1 VDERACQF
9 ELLKFLKAEGLKVRM
24 QYESLYGEPHE
35 AISESWIDND
45 TILDIALTT
54 MQQIAPKIVEQVQSM
69 LPQFQS
75 MLPKFQQLVAR
86 LQQMQVDAIK
96 HMPDLA
102 GLMLLQELYEDPPGA
117 PRGWWLKQRG
127 SPVKP
132 KDRGSP

>member
-1 VDERACQF
+1 VNERACHI

-69 LPQFQS
+69 LPQFQ
-75 MLPKFQQLVAR
+75 QLVDR
-86 LQQMQVDAIK
+86 LQQMQVNAIK
-96 HMPDLA
+96 RMPDLA
-102 GLMLLQELYEDPPGA
+102 GLMLLQELYEDSPGA
-117 PRGWWLKQRG
+117 PRGWWFKQRV
-127 SPVKP
+127 SPMKP
-132 KDRGSP
+132 KDRGRP